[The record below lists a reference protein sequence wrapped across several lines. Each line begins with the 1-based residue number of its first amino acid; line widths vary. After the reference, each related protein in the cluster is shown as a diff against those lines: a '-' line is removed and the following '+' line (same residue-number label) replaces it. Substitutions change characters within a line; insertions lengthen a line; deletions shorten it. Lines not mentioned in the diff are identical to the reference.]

1 MYCSSWAALLFHHP
15 SLTLLFIPFILSF
28 SRLLTATFSPHPAL
42 LPPVPSLW
50 PSSSVF
56 CPRLHLLPLFL
67 TLVFLECRPSIFVSL
82 PPLQNSLSRLPSLFA
97 LVSALPY
104 TYCIPTTCCTH
115 SHKLIHR
122 HNSASNVRETIYYIL
137 YVDFH
142 DDGASFRWWDYPWKH
157 RIDFWTII
165 NMMRS
170 HSNSCRK
177 ALPLQRRAN
186 QCGTATTENLTD
198 SSLNEKTNTVPTDL
212 SYCMYFL
219 LYIYRE
225 EL

>member
-15 SLTLLFIPFILSF
+15 SLTLLLIPFILSF
-28 SRLLTATFSPHPAL
+28 SRLLTATFFQHPAL
-42 LPPVPSLW
+42 LPPVLSLW

-56 CPRLHLLPLFL
+56 YPRLHLLPLFL
-67 TLVFLECRPSIFVSL
+67 RFLTFVFLECHPSIFVSL
-82 PPLQNSLSRLPSLFA
+82 PPLQNSLSCLPSLFA
-97 LVSALPY
+97 LVSALPD

-115 SHKLIHR
+115 SHKLIIPRLMWEKPH
-122 HNSASNVRETIYYIL
+122 YIL
-137 YVDFH
+137 YMDFH
-142 DDGASFRWWDYPWKH
+142 DDGAGFRWWDYPWKH

-170 HSNSCRK
+170 HGNSCRK
-177 ALPLQRRAN
+177 ALPRQRRAN

-198 SSLNEKTNTVPTDL
+198 SSLNEKINTVPTDL
-212 SYCMYFL
+212 SNCMYFL